1 MTKIS
6 KCSFF
11 TPQYSGGQA
20 TEGQGGYYGSG
31 GSRVLPTTRAEHH
44 IELLA
49 LAADVEKIYQT
60 MKELETL
67 ESLLLAG
74 QKDEVSGKSIELR
87 QSIKKLMT
95 APAFLES
102 LNRLEFNG
110 QPIWGLST
118 DEREKIN
125 LAREKVTKV

>member
-1 MTKIS
+1 
-6 KCSFF
+6 
-11 TPQYSGGQA
+11 
-20 TEGQGGYYGSG
+20 
-31 GSRVLPTTRAEHH
+31 
-44 IELLA
+44 LA